1 MYCGNCGN
9 KLGKDENFCGK
20 CGRARE
26 VKEEVIYQEE
36 QQLEPIISNTGV
48 VDFYADWCGPCKML
62 DIVIE
67 EVAEENP
74 DITFVKVDADRFRSI
89 AKDYHVLSVPVVAI
103 FSNGKVVRQRSGLMR
118 KEELLDFIGK

>member
-1 MYCGNCGN
+1 MVSLKMPYEF
-9 KLGKDENFCGK
+9 DELIKG
-20 CGRARE
+20 E
-26 VKEEVIYQEE
+26 LV
-36 QQLEPIISNTGV
+36 V
-48 VDFYADWCGPCKML
+48 VDFFADWCGPCKML

-89 AKDYHVLSVPVVAI
+89 AKEYHVLSVPVVAI